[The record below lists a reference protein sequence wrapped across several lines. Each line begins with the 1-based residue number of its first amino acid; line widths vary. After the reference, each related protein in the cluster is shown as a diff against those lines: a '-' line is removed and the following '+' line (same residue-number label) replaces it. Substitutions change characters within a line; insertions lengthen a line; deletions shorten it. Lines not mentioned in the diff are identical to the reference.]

1 MDEYISR
8 VYVKIDDKGR
18 IIRIEGGYTTPADL
32 TGWVQIDEGTGDR
45 YNLCQTHYFDGG
57 IYTIDGIPRYKL
69 EEGRPV
75 ERTEEEIAADRAA
88 LPAPAP
94 TTEELLDI
102 LLGVNDNG

>member
-1 MDEYISR
+1 MDEYKST
-8 VYVKIDDKGR
+8 VYVLLDGDKILDINSGDFLPD
-18 IIRIEGGYTTPADL
+18 T
-32 TGWVQIDEGTGDR
+32 TGWAAIDQGVGDKYKHAYR
-45 YNLCQTHYFDGG
+45 YYL
-57 IYTIDGIPRYKL
+57 P
-69 EEGRPV
+69 GRPCGEDGVPLWRLANGKAV